1 MSETQVPMM
10 PLPVEPQDA
19 APVREVTPMA
29 LQALSEQLRRTF
41 DTYKNDRRIAELK
54 WMRNLRQYL
63 GLYDPE
69 IESQLT
75 KNRSRAYPRLTR
87 VKCISTLARVMNLM
101 FPGNERNWD
110 LMASPSAD
118 MAPDDVMTAVQKVQE
133 RDAREGTRTALSPE
147 LVQDAVNTLAQERAA
162 QLRTLIDDQLQELG
176 GDQTLDYIALN
187 RKVVQSGVMYGIGIL
202 KGPMVRVQRQVTW
215 GLDPMTGQ
223 PAPNVIEKYKPSF
236 EFLPVWDYYPDMSAK
251 DLRLGADGWFERIVM
266 TRSQLRALANRPDF
280 FGNIIRG
287 FIARNSTGNYKA
299 HPHEQELRT
308 LGVSINVNDN
318 RAESGKYEVIV
329 WHGPVSGQMLR
340 DAGAEVEDDRLAD
353 DLEAEVWMVGDSVI
367 KADINPWRKIG
378 AHDVKTAHVFIF
390 DEDDSSPVGNG
401 LPAVIRDSQ
410 MSVASATRMLL
421 DNAGVVCGPNLE
433 INTALLRADQDLG
446 SVHAYKVWYRDD
458 DSQTAQWPAVRNVS
472 IDGHLPE
479 LMSTIKL
486 FMDFADME
494 SFVNPA
500 NGGDVQRG
508 QGEPMRTAAGASM
521 LRGEAA
527 LPFKDIIRNFDTFT
541 QSVVSSLVQFNRK
554 FNPDEALEGDYNVI
568 ARGATSL
575 IAKEVRGIQV
585 DTLVATL
592 TPEER
597 DHIDERKLVEQRFAV
612 RDMQDVLV
620 PKDEAERRRQAR
632 QMQMQEQQ
640 EQMRKMAE
648 AEVRK
653 TMADAFK
660 AITQGQ
666 KNAAAAD
673 AQNVKAALEVLTN
686 GMGDD
691 TEDGGQ
697 ASTQGRAPARASGAP
712 RAA

>member
-1 MSETQVPMM
+1 MSETQVPATSLM
-10 PLPVEPQDA
+10 VEPQES

-29 LQALSEQLRRTF
+29 LKALSDQLRRTF
-41 DTYKNDRRIAELK
+41 DTYKADRRIAELK

-69 IESQLT
+69 IESRLL
-75 KNRSRAYPRLTR
+75 KERSRAYPRVTR

-110 LMASPSAD
+110 LTASPNAEMS
-118 MAPDDVMTAVQKVQE
+118 PEDVQAAVKKIME
-133 RDAREGTRTALSPE
+133 RDAAEGTQTTLTE
-147 LVQDAVNTLAQERAA
+147 DLVQDAVMALAHDRALK
-162 QLRTLIDDQLQELG
+162 LRRLIDDQLQELG

-187 RKVVQSGVMYGIGIL
+187 RKVVQSGVMYGIGVL
-202 KGPMVRVQRQVTW
+202 KGPMVRVQRNVSW
-215 GLDPMTGQ
+215 GMDPMGM
-223 PAPNVIEKYKPSF
+223 PAPQVSEKYKPSF

-280 FGNIIRG
+280 FSNIIRG
-287 FIARNSTGNYKA
+287 YIARMPGGNYKA
-299 HPHEQELRT
+299 QPHEQELRT
-308 LGVSINVNDN
+308 LGVSVNINDN
-318 RAESGKYEVIV
+318 RAETGKYEIIV

-340 DAGAEVEDDRLAD
+340 DAGADVEDSSLAD
-353 DLEAEVWMVGDSVI
+353 DIEAEVWMVDDAVI

-378 AHDVKTAHVFIF
+378 AHDVKTAHVFLF

-410 MSVASATRMLL
+410 MSIAAATRMLL
-421 DNAGVVCGPNLE
+421 DNAGVICGPNLE
-433 INTALLRADQDLG
+433 INTALLRVDQDVG
-446 SVHAYKVWYRDD
+446 SVHAYKVWLRDD
-458 DSQTAQWPAVRNVS
+458 DGPTSQWPAVRNVP
-472 IDGHLPE
+472 IDGHLDE
-479 LMSTIKL
+479 LLRTIEL
-486 FMDFADME
+486 FMGFADME

-527 LPFKDIIRNFDTFT
+527 LPFKDIIRNFDSFT
-541 QSVVSSLVQFNRK
+541 QSVISSLVQFNRK
-554 FNPDEALEGDYNVI
+554 FNPDEALEGDYNVL

-585 DTLVATL
+585 DSLVASL
-592 TPEER
+592 TPAEL
-597 DHIDERKLVEQRFAV
+597 DHVDERKLVEQRFAV

-620 PKDEAERRRQAR
+620 SPDEAKRRQQAR
-632 QMQMQEQQ
+632 QAEMQEQR
-640 EQMRKMAE
+640 EQMREIAH

-666 KNAAAAD
+666 KNVAAAD
-673 AQNVKAALEVLTN
+673 TQNVKSALEVLST
-686 GMGDD
+686 GLG
-691 TEDGGQ
+691 EDGADERTAGAQGSAGQ
-697 ASTQGRAPARASGAP
+697 GNAGSQ

>member
-1 MSETQVPMM
+1 
-10 PLPVEPQDA
+10 
-19 APVREVTPMA
+19 MA
-29 LQALSEQLRRTF
+29 
-41 DTYKNDRRIAELK
+41 
-54 WMRNLRQYL
+54 
-63 GLYDPE
+63 
-69 IESQLT
+69 
-75 KNRSRAYPRLTR
+75 
-87 VKCISTLARVMNLM
+87 
-101 FPGNERNWD
+101 
-110 LMASPSAD
+110 
-118 MAPDDVMTAVQKVQE
+118 AVQKVIE
-133 RDAREGTRTALSPE
+133 RDAQNGTRTQMTEE
-147 LVQDAVNTLAQERAA
+147 LVQNAVNALAQERAVA
-162 QLRTLIDDQLQELG
+162 LRNLIDDQLQEIG

-187 RKVVQSGVMYGIGIL
+187 RKVVQSGVMYGIGVL
-202 KGPMVRVQRQVTW
+202 KGPMVRVQRNVSWGTGGVGGMPMPHVT
-215 GLDPMTGQ
+215 
-223 PAPNVIEKYKPSF
+223 EKYKPSF

-251 DLRLGADGWFERIVM
+251 DLRSGADGWFERIVM

-287 FIARNSTGNYKA
+287 YIARTPGGNYKA
-299 HPHEQELRT
+299 QAHEQELRT
-308 LGVSINVNDN
+308 LGVSINVNDM
-318 RAESGKYEVIV
+318 RAETGKFEVIV

-340 DAGAEVEDDRLAD
+340 EAGADVPDDRLAD
-353 DLEAEVWMVGDSVI
+353 DVEAEVWMTGDSVI
-367 KADINPWRKIG
+367 KADMNPWRKIG
-378 AHDVKTAHVFIF
+378 AHDVKTAHVFVF

-410 MSVASATRMLL
+410 MSVSAATRMLL
-421 DNAGVVCGPNLE
+421 DNAGVICGPQLE
-433 INTALLRADQDLG
+433 INTALLRADQDVG

-458 DSQTAQWPAVRNVS
+458 DGPTAQWPAVRNVS
-472 IDGHLPE
+472 IDGHLPD
-479 LMSTIKL
+479 LLSTIQL
-486 FMDFADME
+486 FMNFADME

-554 FNPDEALEGDYNVI
+554 FNPSEALEGDYNVI

-620 PKDEAERRRQAR
+620 PPVEAERRRQAR
-632 QMQMQEQQ
+632 QAQMQEQQ
-640 EQMRKMAE
+640 EQMRALAQ

-653 TMADAFK
+653 TLADAFK

-673 AQNVKAALEVLTN
+673 AQNVNAALEVLAA
-686 GMGDD
+686 GSEG
-691 TEDGGQ
+691 EEIEGEGKEGG
-697 ASTQGRAPARASGAP
+697 ASARRAGAS